1 LLFLPDNDPVYGNL
15 INTMSISENL
25 NNLRKELPG
34 KIKIVAVSKTKP
46 EEIILEAYRAGHKIF
61 GENKVQEL
69 IRKYENLPKDIEW
82 HMVGHLQTNKA
93 KYIASFISLIHSVD
107 SLKLLTEINKEALK
121 NNRIIDCLLQL
132 RIAKEETKY
141 GATFDEI
148 KNILNSTEFREMKNV
163 RVNGLMG
170 MATFTSDKTIINKE
184 FSYLAECFNQLKE
197 YFYSDSE
204 YFKELSMGMS
214 DDYDLAVQAGSTM
227 VRIGSLIFGAR

>member
-1 LLFLPDNDPVYGNL
+1 
-15 INTMSISENL
+15 MSISENL

-148 KNILNSTEFREMKNV
+148 KNILNSTEFREMKNI

-170 MATFTSDKTIINKE
+170 MATFTNDRTIINKE

>member
-1 LLFLPDNDPVYGNL
+1 MSIPDNL
-15 INTMSISENL
+15 KKL
-25 NNLRKELPG
+25 NQQVPSNV
-34 KIKIVAVSKTKP
+34 KIVAVSKTKP

-148 KNILNSTEFREMKNV
+148 KNILNSTEFREMKNI

-184 FSYLAECFNQLKE
+184 FSYLAECFYQLKE
-197 YFYSDSE
+197 SFCSDSE